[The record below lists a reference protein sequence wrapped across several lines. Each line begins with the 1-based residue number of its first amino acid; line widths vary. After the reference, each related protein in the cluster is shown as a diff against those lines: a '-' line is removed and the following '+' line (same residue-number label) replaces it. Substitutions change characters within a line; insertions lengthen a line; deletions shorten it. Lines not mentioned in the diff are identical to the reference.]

1 LYFGWILEDCWRR
14 KKRKIMRTILTF
26 MSGAVFGAYIAQ
38 NYKIPPIDQLLNDC
52 LDKLKTKFPPK
63 E

>member
-1 LYFGWILEDCWRR
+1 
-14 KKRKIMRTILTF
+14 MRTILTF